1 MIIEV
6 FGCLFYCA
14 TIPRNPLIT
23 LENNTKNKASIY
35 STKGLPFL
43 FLLPTKWKPWT
54 LAAFVVSWA
63 PHKKPS
69 NKIFC
74 SFRCT
79 FPWQERNVLGTTRP
93 WVHNKENGFCLI
105 FFECIFSKNK
115 THSKGKD
122 THVRIMKRRG
132 EKNQFSSFAEHPPF
146 YEGSAPLILPPHVL
160 LTNKDDGR
168 HPSNRMA
175 SFSLQRKF

>member
-1 MIIEV
+1 MSKQPYCITYFIWKKYSMIIEV

-79 FPWQERNVLGTTRP
+79 FPWQERNVL
-93 WVHNKENGFCLI
+93 
-105 FFECIFSKNK
+105 
-115 THSKGKD
+115 
-122 THVRIMKRRG
+122 
-132 EKNQFSSFAEHPPF
+132 
-146 YEGSAPLILPPHVL
+146 L
-160 LTNKDDGR
+160 LGHGYIIKK
-168 HPSNRMA
+168 MVFA
-175 SFSLQRKF
+175 SFFSNAFFRKTKPIQKGRTHMYESWKEEEKKTNFPLSPNIHLFMREARLSFYRRMYY